1 MARRIGPHPSVT
13 QVVTAL
19 RKRLHPTQLARSPG
33 LGLNGRVM
41 WGRAI
46 LVFLGIT
53 ALGTYSV
60 GRQSAPVSS
69 APVAPVSAPA
79 STGAKSVAFVG
90 SATQPPAGFQPSV
103 SSGSSPPPT
112 KVSLPERPAGA
123 DTKPAP
129 PEVKRKVEGALTAAA
144 IAPYSCRPAA
154 PSITPRAGHAL
165 VLMTPC
171 VTAEPAAVGAPIHG
185 RAGQRRSAIR
195 AT

>member
-103 SSGSSPPPT
+103 PSGSSPPPT
-112 KVSLPERPAGA
+112 KVSLPERPALRSSA
-123 DTKPAP
+123 RSRARSP
-129 PEVKRKVEGALTAAA
+129 PLPSP
-144 IAPYSCRPAA
+144 PYSCRPAA